1 MREQEGITRKS
12 PLEIRAMREAGRV
25 VARTLALTREAARP
39 GVSTGDLDALAERAI
54 RDAGAVPSFKGY
66 HGFPATLC
74 TSIND
79 EILHGIPQQG
89 RILEAG
95 DLLSIDCG
103 AILEGWHGDAAI
115 SVIVGEGEGEGR
127 KVALA
132 RRLSRA
138 TEEALA
144 AGISAIRIGGRL
156 TDIGQAM
163 ERSAR
168 GRGFQVVREYGGHGI
183 GRSMHEDPAVPNH
196 GPGGHG
202 PLLLAGMTLAI
213 EPMLTAGTWHT
224 EPQADG
230 WTVKTADGKLAA
242 HWEHTVAIT
251 EDGVQVLTL
260 P

>member
-1 MREQEGITRKS
+1 
-12 PLEIRAMREAGRV
+12 MREAGRV
-25 VARTLALTREAARP
+25 VARTLALTREAARS
-39 GVSTGDLDALAERAI
+39 GVSTGELDALAEQAI
-54 RDAGAVPSFKGY
+54 RDAGAIPSFKGY

-79 EILHGIPQQG
+79 EILHGIPHPG
-89 RILEAG
+89 RILAPG

-115 SVIVGEGEGEGR
+115 SVIVGEGEEGR
-127 KVALA
+127 ARVALA

-144 AGISAIRIGGRL
+144 AGIGAIRIGGRL
-156 TDIGQAM
+156 TDIGLAV
-163 ERSAR
+163 EASAR
-168 GRGFQVVREYGGHGI
+168 ARGFQVVREYGGHGI
-183 GRSMHEDPAVPNH
+183 GRSMHEEPSVPNH

-202 PLLLAGMTLAI
+202 PVLEAGMTLAI
-213 EPMLTAGTWHT
+213 EPMLTAGTWRT
-224 EPQADG
+224 EPQDDG
-230 WTVKTADGKLAA
+230 WTVNTADGKLAA

-251 EDGVQVLTL
+251 EDGAQVLTL